1 MSRANSSSVRK
12 DDVVVA
18 IAGRDKGRKGKVLQ
32 VFPEAGRALVEGIN
46 MIKKHM
52 KPSKDNQEGGIVEKE
67 ASIHVSN
74 LRVESSSAKSK

>member
-1 MSRANSSSVRK
+1 MARSNSCGIRK
-12 DDVVVA
+12 DNVVVS

-52 KPSKDNQEGGIVEKE
+52 KPSKDNPECGIVEKE
-67 ASIHVSN
+67 APIHVSN
-74 LRVESSSAKSK
+74 LRMESTPAKSK

>member
-1 MSRANSSSVRK
+1 MSRAHSSSVRK

-32 VFPEAGRALVEGIN
+32 VFPAAGRALVEGIN

-67 ASIHVSN
+67 APIHVSN

>member
-1 MSRANSSSVRK
+1 MSRAHSSSVRK

-67 ASIHVSN
+67 APIHVSN

>member
-1 MSRANSSSVRK
+1 MPRSNSSSVRK
-12 DDVVVA
+12 DDLVA
-18 IAGRDKGRKGKVLQ
+18 VIAGRDKGRKGKVLQ
-32 VFPEAGRALVEGIN
+32 VFPEASRAIVEGIN

-67 ASIHVSN
+67 APIHVSN

>member
-1 MSRANSSSVRK
+1 MSRSNSSSVRK

-32 VFPEAGRALVEGIN
+32 VFPEANRALVEGIN

-67 ASIHVSN
+67 APIHVSN